1 MSLYAY
7 VVQSLAPLGL
17 AYLHLIEPRS
27 SGIGVADVDW
37 GDQPLAAALFRP
49 RWLGVLITAGGFS
62 IASAN
67 EVIADAIGL
76 GRAFIANPDLLRRIR
91 IGAQLNAYERPTC
104 YTAEPRGHTDYPAL
118 E

>member
-37 GDQPLAAALFRP
+37 GDQPLAAALFR
-49 RWLGVLITAGGFS
+49 
-62 IASAN
+62 
-67 EVIADAIGL
+67 
-76 GRAFIANPDLLRRIR
+76 LR
-91 IGAQLNAYERPTC
+91 
-104 YTAEPRGHTDYPAL
+104 
-118 E
+118 